1 MRPQFIHKFERLGC
15 LTPGTTSGVP
25 EDRGGDDVKASG
37 TYFAWA
43 LGPPGL
49 AAVAFAPSSP
59 ETPDAF
65 RLSEALEAGCI
76 PIADCRV
83 LASKD
88 NTDFG
93 DDYWTWF
100 FGEEP
105 PFPVLSDYK
114 QLHGY
119 TGEANHWLTRRSPG
133 GCAKRAR
140 WPPGSKATCSLS
152 GAPDTEKLDIADLI
166 TVLIP
171 SSPIAAHPDR
181 R

>member
-83 LASKD
+83 LAGKD

-119 TGEANHWLTRRSPG
+119 TGEALANWKPLANTTFAWWMRKRSQMAYWLESDLLAVG
-133 GCAKRAR
+133 GAGHREAR
-140 WPPGSKATCSLS
+140 
-152 GAPDTEKLDIADLI
+152 
-166 TVLIP
+166 
-171 SSPIAAHPDR
+171 HR
-181 R
+181 